1 MTPEP
6 PEVLAA
12 GGVVWRRGEG
22 GHVEVLLVHR
32 PRYDDWSF
40 PKGKCDAG
48 ETFEATAA
56 REVAEETGLQVTF
69 GPPLPEARYRDHKDR
84 PKLVRYWA
92 MEVAGVQSARVRM
105 RRKKADVRP
114 VSHFRELDD
123 VRADLD
129 VTLTEAITALGLA
142 RPPALSVHVARTTRK
157 KG

>member
-1 MTPEP
+1 MASALGPDI
-6 PEVLAA
+6 VAA
-12 GGVVWRRGEG
+12 GAIVLRPDRGG
-22 GHVEVLLVHR
+22 EVLLVHR

-92 MEVAGVQSARVRM
+92 MEVAGGAFVPNDEVDAVAWLAVDAAADQLTYSHDVALLHGLLRV
-105 RRKKADVRP
+105 
-114 VSHFRELDD
+114 
-123 VRADLD
+123 
-129 VTLTEAITALGLA
+129 T
-142 RPPALSVHVARTTRK
+142 
-157 KG
+157 